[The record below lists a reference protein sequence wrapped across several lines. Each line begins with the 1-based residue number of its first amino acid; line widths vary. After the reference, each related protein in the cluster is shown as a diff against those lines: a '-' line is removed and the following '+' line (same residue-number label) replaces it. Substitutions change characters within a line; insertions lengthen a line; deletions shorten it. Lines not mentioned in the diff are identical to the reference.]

1 MTEIDSLK
9 NELRLYREK
18 TKKPK
23 SIPPDFWPRIFHLIE
38 RIPPKELASSVGISY
53 QNLQKRWKKELI
65 RRGGLYFAE
74 LSSSSL
80 TEESSSSL
88 TEESSPGPPLAL
100 EIVVS
105 KNITI
110 KVFS

>member
-38 RIPPKELASSVGISY
+38 TIPPKELASSVGISY

-65 RRGGLYFAE
+65 RRGGPYFAE

-80 TEESSSSL
+80 TEQ
-88 TEESSPGPPLAL
+88 SSPGPPLAL